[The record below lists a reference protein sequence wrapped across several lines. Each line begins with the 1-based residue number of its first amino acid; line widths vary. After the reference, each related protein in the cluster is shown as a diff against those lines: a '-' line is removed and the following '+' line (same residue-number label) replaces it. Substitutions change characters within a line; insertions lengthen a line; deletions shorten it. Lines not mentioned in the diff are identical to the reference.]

1 MDKQNKSLI
10 NKLSELLPPSRLGF
24 TNVLVIDDEHQ
35 NLTAFKGRFRK
46 DANILTASNKKEALD
61 IVNNNNIDIVFC
73 DYKMGTKIS
82 GADILKEIV
91 NLYPNIKRVIVTGYY
106 DSVARKEFKE
116 KANTEDVIHKPY
128 SFDEIFSRI
137 FGLNQVTS

>member
-10 NKLSELLPPSRLGF
+10 NTLSELVTISRIGF
-24 TNVLVIDDEHQ
+24 KNVLVIDDELK
-35 NLTAFKGRFRK
+35 NLSAFRDQFRK
-46 DANILTASNKKEALD
+46 DANILTASNKEEALQ
-61 IVNNNNIDIVFC
+61 IVNNTDIDIVFC
-73 DYKMGTKIS
+73 DYKMGKIN

-116 KANTEDVIHKPY
+116 KTNTEDFIIKPY
-128 SFDEIFSRI
+128 SVDDILLRL
-137 FGLNQVTS
+137 FGLNRI